1 MCTSNV
7 DVQYLKDSDYEIFN
21 LNCDVDSDFTIQA
34 KVNGFNVVFQLDTGA
49 AITAIPQ
56 RFYERHFAEVA
67 LKPTITILK
76 GYAGETIEPA
86 GSITVVLK
94 IGHVEKAAG
103 ILVVPNGKRPL
114 IGRDLIRKFEID
126 VQRVINDV
134 QPEDLDLILRKS
146 EDFPELFMDETYLTT
161 TLSKWTTLQLKRQS
175 RKGGNAVADLAS
187 HRTS

>member
-1 MCTSNV
+1 M
-7 DVQYLKDSDYEIFN
+7 
-21 LNCDVDSDFTIQA
+21 
-34 KVNGFNVVFQLDTGA
+34 
-49 AITAIPQ
+49 
-56 RFYERHFAEVA
+56 A
-67 LKPTITILK
+67 LKPTMTILK

-175 RKGGNAVADLAS
+175 RK
-187 HRTS
+187 